1 MAIVYILTNESMP
14 DTIKVGI
21 TENLDR
27 RVRELDNTS
36 TPLPFECYYAVEVE
50 NASAIENKI
59 LFKVNN
65 EIITSI
71 DILTELKYLEMINSD
86 FIKMP
91 KKKAFEIAKK
101 SLIREK
107 IKVIE
112 LKKFFEEIK
121 IEDEFLN
128 RLLIDR
134 FKSINIKSIYDFE
147 KYFLLLDISP
157 SLIKKKISIEVMWNQ
172 LIFNKFKQNV
182 KINKEDIKNELLT
195 KDKQKEYL
203 LSEIL
208 FTINENEKFD
218 KKTNLLEKEIND
230 KGFSQTALTYSI
242 SDTSSKGGKLGW
254 VKETILSSKIKK
266 IIKKIK
272 INSYTKPIIIPGGF
286 LILKIENIRETKND
300 LDLDSEINR
309 IIKEKTNEQLNQL
322 SNIYFNKV
330 KKDIIINEL

>member
-1 MAIVYILTNESMP
+1 MKKFKKILLIFFYSL
-14 DTIKVGI
+14 IA
-21 TENLDR
+21 
-27 RVRELDNTS
+27 S
-36 TPLPFECYYAVEVE
+36 S

-107 IKVIE
+107 IKFIE

-147 KYFLLLDISP
+147 KHFLLLDISP

-272 INSYTKPIIIPGGF
+272 INGYTKPIIIPGGF

-309 IIKEKTNEQLNQL
+309 IVKEKTNEQLNQL

>member
-1 MAIVYILTNESMP
+1 MKKFKKILLIFFYSL
-14 DTIKVGI
+14 IASS
-21 TENLDR
+21 
-27 RVRELDNTS
+27 NT
-36 TPLPFECYYAVEVE
+36 
-50 NASAIENKI
+50 SAIENKI

-147 KYFLLLDISP
+147 KHFLLLDISP
-157 SLIKKKISIEVMWNQ
+157 SLIKEKISIEVMWNQ

-309 IIKEKTNEQLNQL
+309 IVKEKTNEQLNQL